1 MAADIETS
9 TSSSS
14 SSLQN
19 QYPTIDPTTFDLIVC
34 GTGLPES
41 LLAAA
46 AASAA
51 KSVLHLDPNPFYGSH
66 FTSLSLA
73 SLSSFLELP
82 SSSLDSSPLPYPPTA
97 AEDSS
102 SYEAV
107 DLRRLRLYSDVE
119 TSGNFPEPSKG
130 FLVDLPGP
138 RILYCA
144 DAMVDLLL
152 RSGAS
157 HHVEFKSVDAT
168 LIFWEG
174 KLCAVPDS
182 RQAIFR
188 DRTLGLAEKNQMM
201 KFLKLVQGHIDSD
214 QCGNGGTA
222 EEDGFV
228 RIPADDLEMPF
239 ADFLRSKRLPPKIRA
254 MILYAIT
261 LADYDQENVE
271 SSKKLIVTKDGIES
285 LALYTKSVARF
296 PNALGAFIYP
306 MYGHG
311 ELPQA
316 FCRCAAVKGA
326 LYVLHMPVCALLFDK
341 ETGKYKGVKLA
352 SGQDI
357 FSHQVVMDPSFE
369 VPSSISPPNVAC
381 EGLNASS
388 LPGRVAKGVCITG
401 SSILPDSSNVLVIF
415 PPKSLYSDQATTIQV
430 LQLSPNVAVCPPGLF
445 VVYLSTPCDDAIS
458 GKKHINGAMNAL
470 FHITNVD
477 GPVTCHLPTETEG
490 SEGANK
496 PALKWSLVYGQE
508 LKQASFGAVCSS
520 PMPDEN
526 LDYRNILETTKK
538 LFTTMY
544 PEEEFFRKIP
554 APDNAEDD
562 SSLPE

>member
-9 TSSSS
+9 PSSSS

-19 QYPTIDPTTFDLIVC
+19 HYPTIDPTTFDLIVY

-82 SSSLDSSPLPYPPTA
+82 SSSVDSSPLPHPPTA
-97 AEDSS
+97 AEDTS

-107 DLRRLRLYSDVE
+107 DLRRLRLYSDAE

-214 QCGNGGTA
+214 QCGDGGTV

-254 MILYAIT
+254 
-261 LADYDQENVE
+261 
-271 SSKKLIVTKDGIES
+271 
-285 LALYTKSVARF
+285 
-296 PNALGAFIYP
+296 
-306 MYGHG
+306 
-311 ELPQA
+311 
-316 FCRCAAVKGA
+316 
-326 LYVLHMPVCALLFDK
+326 
-341 ETGKYKGVKLA
+341 
-352 SGQDI
+352 
-357 FSHQVVMDPSFE
+357 
-369 VPSSISPPNVAC
+369 
-381 EGLNASS
+381 
-388 LPGRVAKGVCITG
+388 
-401 SSILPDSSNVLVIF
+401 
-415 PPKSLYSDQATTIQV
+415 
-430 LQLSPNVAVCPPGLF
+430 
-445 VVYLSTPCDDAIS
+445 
-458 GKKHINGAMNAL
+458 
-470 FHITNVD
+470 
-477 GPVTCHLPTETEG
+477 
-490 SEGANK
+490 
-496 PALKWSLVYGQE
+496 
-508 LKQASFGAVCSS
+508 
-520 PMPDEN
+520 
-526 LDYRNILETTKK
+526 
-538 LFTTMY
+538 
-544 PEEEFFRKIP
+544 
-554 APDNAEDD
+554 
-562 SSLPE
+562 

>member
-1 MAADIETS
+1 MAADTETPP
-9 TSSSS
+9 SSSS
-14 SSLQN
+14 SSLQS

-82 SSSLDSSPLPYPPTA
+82 PSSHDSSPLPHPPAAA

-102 SYEAV
+102 TYEAV
-107 DLRRLRLYSDVE
+107 DVRRLRLYSDVE

-228 RIPADDLEMPF
+228 RIPAEDLEMPF

-261 LADYDQENVE
+261 LADYDQENAE

-306 MYGHG
+306 IYGHG

-326 LYVLHMPVCALLFDK
+326 LYVSIWQLVLPV
-341 ETGKYKGVKLA
+341 
-352 SGQDI
+352 
-357 FSHQVVMDPSFE
+357 
-369 VPSSISPPNVAC
+369 
-381 EGLNASS
+381 
-388 LPGRVAKGVCITG
+388 
-401 SSILPDSSNVLVIF
+401 
-415 PPKSLYSDQATTIQV
+415 
-430 LQLSPNVAVCPPGLF
+430 
-445 VVYLSTPCDDAIS
+445 
-458 GKKHINGAMNAL
+458 
-470 FHITNVD
+470 
-477 GPVTCHLPTETEG
+477 
-490 SEGANK
+490 
-496 PALKWSLVYGQE
+496 
-508 LKQASFGAVCSS
+508 
-520 PMPDEN
+520 
-526 LDYRNILETTKK
+526 
-538 LFTTMY
+538 
-544 PEEEFFRKIP
+544 
-554 APDNAEDD
+554 
-562 SSLPE
+562 

>member
-9 TSSSS
+9 SSSSS

-51 KSVLHLDPNPFYGSH
+51 KSVLHVDPNPFYGSH

-119 TSGNFPEPSKG
+119 TLGKFPEPSKG

-214 QCGNGGTA
+214 QCGDGGTA

-254 MILYAIT
+254 
-261 LADYDQENVE
+261 
-271 SSKKLIVTKDGIES
+271 
-285 LALYTKSVARF
+285 
-296 PNALGAFIYP
+296 
-306 MYGHG
+306 
-311 ELPQA
+311 
-316 FCRCAAVKGA
+316 
-326 LYVLHMPVCALLFDK
+326 
-341 ETGKYKGVKLA
+341 
-352 SGQDI
+352 
-357 FSHQVVMDPSFE
+357 
-369 VPSSISPPNVAC
+369 
-381 EGLNASS
+381 
-388 LPGRVAKGVCITG
+388 
-401 SSILPDSSNVLVIF
+401 
-415 PPKSLYSDQATTIQV
+415 
-430 LQLSPNVAVCPPGLF
+430 
-445 VVYLSTPCDDAIS
+445 
-458 GKKHINGAMNAL
+458 
-470 FHITNVD
+470 
-477 GPVTCHLPTETEG
+477 
-490 SEGANK
+490 
-496 PALKWSLVYGQE
+496 
-508 LKQASFGAVCSS
+508 
-520 PMPDEN
+520 
-526 LDYRNILETTKK
+526 
-538 LFTTMY
+538 
-544 PEEEFFRKIP
+544 
-554 APDNAEDD
+554 
-562 SSLPE
+562 